1 MSGVPILPPL
11 VALVL
16 FAVWGLLLV
25 IAIGVTRLVQV
36 VTQGK
41 GPGDF
46 PAGTPHGSA
55 AYWRLNRAHLNVTE
69 NLPFFGA
76 LVLSGLYLQVQ
87 GFAFEVL
94 PSLILYARV
103 AQSVIHAA
111 SGSRLAVTLR
121 FTCYLVQV
129 LSMLAMAAVILKAAG
144 LPLPW

>member
-25 IAIGVTRLVQV
+25 IAIGLSRLTQV

-46 PAGTPHGSA
+46 PAGTPHGSD

-69 NLPFFGA
+69 NLAFFGV
-76 LVLSGLYLQVQ
+76 LVLAGLYLQVQ

-94 PSLILYARV
+94 PSLVLYARV
-103 AQSVIHAA
+103 AQSLIHVA

-129 LSMLAMAAVILKAAG
+129 LSMLAMAAAILKAAG
-144 LPLPW
+144 LALPW